1 MANLGQ
7 SMTASVQARNVRSR
21 LKPSLTERVGN
32 DAFVPKGVASQP
44 RCRET
49 LSLYPMRDK
58 QVISDGIILV
68 VVKRRRQPRLA
79 TIMCFST
86 GAVGSPQAAGPLTTR
101 WRL

>member
-1 MANLGQ
+1 MANLGE

-21 LKPSLTERVGN
+21 LNPSLTERVGN

-58 QVISDGIILV
+58 QVFSDGIISIV
-68 VVKRRRQPRLA
+68 AKSDRKA
-79 TIMCFST
+79 
-86 GAVGSPQAAGPLTTR
+86 
-101 WRL
+101 

>member
-21 LKPSLTERVGN
+21 IKSSLTIRVGN

-58 QVISDGIILV
+58 RVISDGIISI
-68 VVKRRRQPRLA
+68 VVKRRRQTRLA
-79 TIMCFST
+79 TIVCLSYSRAETVFPTHMT
-86 GAVGSPQAAGPLTTR
+86 VER
-101 WRL
+101 R